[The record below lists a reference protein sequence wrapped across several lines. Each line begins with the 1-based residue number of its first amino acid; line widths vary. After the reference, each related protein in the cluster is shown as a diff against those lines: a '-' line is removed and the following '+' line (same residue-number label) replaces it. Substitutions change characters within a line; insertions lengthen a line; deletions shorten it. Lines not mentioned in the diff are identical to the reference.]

1 MSARPWNP
9 RPARDRARLRSLLLS
24 FVALAL
30 GGSTGGTPPASAEDA
45 PVRVATLLP
54 YVDAALARMPASRVT
69 VVATVRR
76 SMHEAPRAG
85 VADLGTPHAPSLEAL
100 AAARPDVV
108 VGDVSMHARLA
119 ENVKPLGAE
128 LLLLDSSSV
137 DATYDGLARL
147 ATRVGVAPEMQREI
161 DASRA
166 ALTQLALAEPLPT
179 LPLFGTAARWL
190 VVTERSWLGALL
202 GELRF
207 ASVTNTAGGAER
219 IPGYA
224 EISDEQ
230 IATTRPSLVLVVTH
244 GDPTAIRATLDAKI
258 GPQGAWGGVAGSAVD
273 GVHVLDPGLFT
284 VNPGLA
290 LPDAA
295 RALIALTR
303 GDVAASAPAVGAGR

>member
-1 MSARPWNP
+1 MRP
-9 RPARDRARLRSLLLS
+9 LLLAL
-24 FVALAL
+24 VAL
-30 GGSTGGTPPASAEDA
+30 GSLAGFAPSSVRAEA
-45 PVRVATLLP
+45 EPVRVATLLP
-54 YVDAALARMPASRVT
+54 YVDDALARMPASRVH

-85 VADLGTPHAPSLEAL
+85 VVDLGTPHAPSLESL
-100 AAARPDVV
+100 AVARPNVV

-119 ENVKPLGAE
+119 ENVAPLGAE

-137 DATYDGLARL
+137 ATTFEGLQKL
-147 ATRVGVAPEMQREI
+147 AAQAGVAAEMQREI

-166 ALTQLALAEPLPT
+166 ALAQLALDAPVPT
-179 LPLFGTAARWL
+179 LALFGTAARWL
-190 VVTERSWLGALL
+190 VVTERSWLGDLL
-202 GELRF
+202 GALRF
-207 ASVTNTAGGAER
+207 DSVSKDAGGAER

-230 IATTRPSLVLVVTH
+230 IATTRPALVLVVTH
-244 GDPTAIRATLDAKI
+244 GDPRAIRTTLDAKI
-258 GPQGAWGGVAGSAVD
+258 GAQGAWSGIAQSAVD

-295 RALIALTR
+295 RALVALANGESAT
-303 GDVAASAPAVGAGR
+303 APAVGAQR

>member
-1 MSARPWNP
+1 MRPLLLALVALGSLAGGAPSSAR
-9 RPARDRARLRSLLLS
+9 
-24 FVALAL
+24 
-30 GGSTGGTPPASAEDA
+30 AEGEA
-45 PVRVATLLP
+45 VRVATLLP
-54 YVDAALARMPASRVT
+54 YVDDALARMPASRVH

-85 VADLGTPHAPSLEAL
+85 VVDLGTPHAPSLESL
-100 AAARPDVV
+100 AVARPDVV

-119 ENVKPLGAE
+119 ENVAPLGAE

-137 DATYDGLARL
+137 AATFEGLEKL
-147 ATRVGVAPEMQREI
+147 AAQAGVAAEMQREI

-166 ALTQLALAEPLPT
+166 ALVQLALDAPVPT
-179 LPLFGTAARWL
+179 LALFGTAARWL
-190 VVTERSWLGALL
+190 VVTERSWLGDLL
-202 GELRF
+202 GALRF
-207 ASVTNTAGGAER
+207 DSVSKDAGGAER

-230 IATTRPSLVLVVTH
+230 IATTRPALVLVVTH
-244 GDPTAIRATLDAKI
+244 GDPRAIRTTLDAKI
-258 GPQGAWGGVAGSAVD
+258 GAQGAWSGVAQSAVD

-295 RALIALTR
+295 RALVALANGET
-303 GDVAASAPAVGAGR
+303 ATAPAVGAQR